1 VAEELFTRS
10 SRYKRCEN
18 ESGGRFIESAVSEI
32 LNRKEVLRRICC
44 SVGLFVA
51 FWISLIAGPSL
62 SQVVSPVPSSSIPQ
76 VSSPTPRAEI
86 GFSSK
91 QKLLDHYQKHGREF
105 GKISREEYLRLAQ
118 DLRDR
123 VLDENILEFK
133 RPDGVVTRF
142 DRKGGA
148 FLAFNRDGVIRTFF
162 RPNDGE
168 AYFWRQ
174 ARRIPN
180 K

>member
-1 VAEELFTRS
+1 MG
-10 SRYKRCEN
+10 K
-18 ESGGRFIESAVSEI
+18 
-32 LNRKEVLRRICC
+32 ICC
-44 SVGLFVA
+44 SIGLLVA
-51 FWISLIAGPSL
+51 FWISLIPGFAL
-62 SQVVSPVPSSSIPQ
+62 SQVVSPAPSTSTAQVSSSISRP
-76 VSSPTPRAEI
+76 EI

-91 QKLLDHYQKHGREF
+91 QKLIDHYQKHGKEF

-123 VLDENILEFK
+123 ALDGNILEVK
-133 RPDGVVTRF
+133 KPDGVVTRF

>member
-1 VAEELFTRS
+1 
-10 SRYKRCEN
+10 
-18 ESGGRFIESAVSEI
+18 VSEI

-44 SVGLFVA
+44 PVRLFVA
-51 FWISLIAGPSL
+51 FWISLFPGPSFP
-62 SQVVSPVPSSSIPQ
+62 QVVSSAPSSPIPQ
-76 VSSPTPRAEI
+76 VSSISRPEI

-123 VLDENILEFK
+123 ALDESILELK

-148 FLAFNRDGVIRTFF
+148 FLAFNPDGVIRTFF

-174 ARRIPN
+174 ARRTLN